1 VIQINGLRCQHE
13 LTIYCFSE
21 SCLTN
26 LNELRMNDD
35 VMLTRLE
42 VIHASTHYN
51 KVVQTFVN
59 DNVLHLVKGD

>member
-1 VIQINGLRCQHE
+1 
-13 LTIYCFSE
+13 
-21 SCLTN
+21 
-26 LNELRMNDD
+26 MNDD

-51 KVVQTFVN
+51 KVVQTSVN